1 MLCGNLTE
9 QNTCNLK
16 RWHALWEF
24 NGAKYLQSQ
33 TLHGLFHSSSKWNKG
48 AHASGPMNRL
58 EGPMNH
64 A

>member
-1 MLCGNLTE
+1 VLGL
-9 QNTCNLK
+9 
-16 RWHALWEF
+16 WHALWEF